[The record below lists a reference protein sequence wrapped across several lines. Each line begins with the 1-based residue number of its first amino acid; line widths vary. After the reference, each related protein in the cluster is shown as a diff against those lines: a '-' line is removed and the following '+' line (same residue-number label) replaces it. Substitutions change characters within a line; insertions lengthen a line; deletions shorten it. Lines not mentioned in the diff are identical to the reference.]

1 MVIFGLEVAGIPLTE
16 VDALSLTC
24 PQPMA
29 RQARLAILHQFTL
42 QRNGVA
48 ETVLTGEGQRH
59 IDEAGRVVHP
69 VHMLEVA
76 GQFEAG
82 AAGGAA
88 DIQRPLVVAA
98 QLAGKFGKRLGVVG
112 YPEVARAVLE
122 VEVLSDQ
129 RVGFIGI
136 HDNGFLITGDQIAET
151 RMLEEVTPEGV
162 TG

>member
-1 MVIFGLEVAGIPLTE
+1 M
-16 VDALSLTC
+16 
-24 PQPMA
+24 
-29 RQARLAILHQFTL
+29 
-42 QRNGVA
+42 
-48 ETVLTGEGQRH
+48 
-59 IDEAGRVVHP
+59 
-69 VHMLEVA
+69 
-76 GQFEAG
+76 
-82 AAGGAA
+82 
-88 DIQRPLVVAA
+88 VAA